1 MGEPRKKQDNINEN
15 KHVVLIIATVYPIFL
30 DILNVYMIVINAKK
44 PQIPDNK
51 IA

>member
-15 KHVVLIIATVYPIFL
+15 KHVVLIIATVYPIFF
-30 DILNVYMIVINAKK
+30 DILKVYMIVINAKK
-44 PQIPDNK
+44 PKIPDNK